1 MELLEH
7 VAVAVADKHG
17 RELASEEQQV
27 LEPAGI
33 LVAAAVVVVVTLV
46 VAAVAAAAAVVR
58 PDLDSRVPE
67 WHCSESRA
75 AEDYS
80 PP

>member
-7 VAVAVADKHG
+7 VAAAAVDKHD
-17 RELASEEQQV
+17 RELASEEEQA

-33 LVAAAVVVVVTLV
+33 FVAVVVVVVTLV
-46 VAAVAAAAAVVR
+46 VAAVAAAAVVVR